1 MVEVF
6 AHRLIETPDFIDK
19 KDEYLTMLPAKA
31 KQRVLQYTRA
41 EDLQRSLFGEL
52 LVRRMISKKLNIH
65 PREIEIVFS
74 SKGKPMLKGK
84 SDLHFNL
91 SHSGHWV
98 VCAIANK
105 PVGIDVEMIQA
116 GKLKIAKRFFTET
129 EINDLRS
136 KDDKKQLHYFFD
148 LWTLK
153 ESYLKVLGK
162 GLTLALNSF
171 SVVNEENRFRIK
183 IDTKFI
189 DVHLKQYFIEEVYK
203 LSVCAYEDQFAD
215 KLVHVHTKDL
225 LF

>member
-6 AHRLIETPDFIDK
+6 AHKLIDTHSFLGE
-19 KDEYLTMLPAKA
+19 KDEYLAMLPAKA
-31 KQRVLQYTRA
+31 KQRVLQYVRA

-52 LVRRMISKKLNIH
+52 LVRRMVSEKLNI
-65 PREIEIVFS
+65 PFGEIEIGFS

-84 SDLHFNL
+84 NDLHFNL

-105 PVGIDVEMIQA
+105 PVGIDVEVIQP
-116 GKLKIAKRFFTET
+116 GKLKIAKRFFTDT
-129 EINDLRS
+129 EIKNLRS
-136 KDDKKQLHYFFD
+136 KEEQEQLHYFFD

-171 SVVNEENRFRIK
+171 SVVNEGNKFRIK

>member
-6 AHRLIETPDFIDK
+6 AHKLIDTHSFLGK
-19 KDEYLTMLPAKA
+19 KDEYLAMLPAKA
-31 KQRVLQYTRA
+31 KQRVLQYVRA

-52 LVRRMISKKLNIH
+52 LVRRMVSEKLNI
-65 PREIEIVFS
+65 PFGEIEIGFS

-84 SDLHFNL
+84 NDLHFNL

-105 PVGIDVEMIQA
+105 PVGIDVEVIQP
-116 GKLKIAKRFFTET
+116 GKLKIAKRFFTDT
-129 EINDLRS
+129 EIKDLRS
-136 KDDKKQLHYFFD
+136 KEEQEQLHYFFD

-171 SVVNEENRFRIK
+171 SVVNEGNKFRIK

>member
-6 AHRLIETPDFIDK
+6 AHKLIDTHSFLGE
-19 KDEYLTMLPAKA
+19 KDEYLAMLPAKA
-31 KQRVLQYTRA
+31 KQRVLQYVRT

-52 LVRRMISKKLNIH
+52 LVRRMVSEKLNI
-65 PREIEIVFS
+65 PFGEIEIGFS

-84 SDLHFNL
+84 NDLHFNL

-105 PVGIDVEMIQA
+105 PVGIDVEVIQP
-116 GKLKIAKRFFTET
+116 GKLKIAKRFFTDT
-129 EINDLRS
+129 EIKDLRS
-136 KDDKKQLHYFFD
+136 KEEQEQLHYFFD

-171 SVVNEENRFRIK
+171 SVVNEGNKFRIK

-203 LSVCAYEDQFAD
+203 LSVCAYDSKFAE
-215 KLVHVHTKDL
+215 KIVHVQTNDL
-225 LF
+225 MF